1 MPHSNCNFTGHIRS
15 LTSRAHVLLSG
26 LSNAPIAPMHDQ
38 VVDATMPGLL
48 AELGFAVVPTAFVT
62 PPSVVN
68 PKR

>member
-1 MPHSNCNFTGHIRS
+1 M
-15 LTSRAHVLLSG
+15 LLSG